1 MITTRN
7 FPTDLGYIVRFIQ
20 HARDLDPLRDF
31 IVVRLRAH
39 PASTPQTLLRLA
51 RKAAAAAA

>member
-31 IVVRLRAH
+31 IVVRLRTH
-39 PASTPQTLLRLA
+39 PSTPQTLLRLA